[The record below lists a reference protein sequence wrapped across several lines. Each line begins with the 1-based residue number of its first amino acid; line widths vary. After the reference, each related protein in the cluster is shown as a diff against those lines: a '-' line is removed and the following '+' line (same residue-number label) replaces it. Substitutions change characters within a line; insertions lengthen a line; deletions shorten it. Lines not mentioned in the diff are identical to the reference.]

1 MNQGHTQKY
10 RSFSKISLGRL
21 QSKILLGLVV
31 ATLLTQPVR
40 VSADNTEDLL
50 NVYGLTLGGPVKT
63 ELEQEMETL
72 EQTILAMQSQEI
84 MNKEYNDIM
93 KQYVQRREELV
104 NKVMINSSISI

>member
-1 MNQGHTQKY
+1 M
-10 RSFSKISLGRL
+10 
-21 QSKILLGLVV
+21 V

-93 KQYVQRREELV
+93 KHYVQRGKLV
-104 NKVMINSSISI
+104 NKVMTNIAAYQSNNISY